1 MTEPPLVRVSVGRG
15 PGRVFQKHGTG
26 RLQVL
31 EGGVRRT
38 HLLVAWRVTVVVH
51 FTGLSFSGNSDH
63 SLFLAGLRRTVAC
76 RRWCPGS
83 LL

>member
-1 MTEPPLVRVSVGRG
+1 M
-15 PGRVFQKHGTG
+15 FQKHGTG

-38 HLLVAWRVTVVVH
+38 RVLGAWRVTVVVH
-51 FTGLSFSGNSDH
+51 CTGLSFSGNSDH
-63 SLFLAGLRRTVAC
+63 SLFPAGLRRTAAC